1 MPKLEKLEKGNVYD
15 VVLKYPQ
22 SLGGIKKTNLKLL
35 GEFIGTSILRDYG
48 DVITTHFNVKQEAPI
63 DDEIHQSRMEE
74 MLFYLFEDLEK
85 NKVILSD
92 EYISNVEVSGSDY
105 NFKAINITVTQKM
118 LLIRKMKELNIKVV
132 EV

>member
-1 MPKLEKLEKGNVYD
+1 MSKLEKGNVYD
-15 VVLKYPQ
+15 LVLKYPQ
-22 SLGGIKKTNLKLL
+22 SLGGVKKTNLKLI
-35 GEFIGTSILRDYG
+35 GEFIGTTILRDYG

-63 DDEIHQSRMEE
+63 EDVIHQSKIEE

-92 EYISNVEVSGSDY
+92 EYISTSEASGSDY
-105 NFKAINITVTQKM
+105 NFRAVNITVTQKM

>member
-1 MPKLEKLEKGNVYD
+1 MVKLEKGNVYD
-15 VVLKYPQ
+15 VILKYPQ

-48 DVITTHFNVKQEAPI
+48 DVITTHFNVKQEATSE
-63 DDEIHQSRMEE
+63 DTIHQSKLEE

-92 EYISNVEVSGSDY
+92 EYIVEAAVSGNDY

-118 LLIRKMKELNIKVV
+118 LLIKKMRELNIKVV